1 MKRAIT
7 RLIFDFD
14 QGVEWTFDA
23 PDPCKPLHA
32 VVDYEPK
39 KSLIVRSGHGKL
51 VPVAKLY
58 VEIDPNA
65 PPRKR
70 RYVALPEHRILEHAG
85 PLTFVAMFTNPETN
99 LRVAIYEVPAEQ
111 PQLDDSRCAVCA
123 WPLEDSASKGCTR
136 GNCSQRPRPEN
147 LYDPERAK
155 REFHELVKPAGEAT
169 QPFRAGD
176 VVEVLVGT
184 CAGERWVVACYDAER
199 DVAHIAGYP
208 DSAVPDASVQ
218 LRVVELATD
227 EQHAQMI
234 VDVLASSGPRR
245 AVIEAIQARGGTP

>member
-1 MKRAIT
+1 MKRSIT

-14 QGVEWTFDA
+14 EGLEWTFDA

-39 KSLIVRSGHGKL
+39 KSVIVRAGQGKL

-58 VEIDPNA
+58 VEIDPDA
-65 PPRKR
+65 PLRKR
-70 RYVALPEHRILEHAG
+70 RYVALPERRILDHAG
-85 PLTFVAMFTNPETN
+85 PLTFVAMFTNPVTN
-99 LRVAIYEVPAEQ
+99 LRVAIYEVPAGV
-111 PQLDDSRCAVCA
+111 PQLDDNRCAVCA
-123 WPLEDSASKGCTR
+123 WPLEDIKGCTR
-136 GNCSQRPRPEN
+136 GNCSQRPPPAN

-155 REFHELVKPAGEAT
+155 REFHELVKPANVT

-176 VVEVLVGT
+176 VVNGVGRHSD
-184 CAGERWVVACYDAER
+184 EHWVIACYDAER

-218 LRVVELATD
+218 LRIVERATD
-227 EQHAQMI
+227 DRHAQMI

-245 AVIEAIQARGGTP
+245 AALEAIQARGGTP